1 MMGHTIDFELV
12 LRPDGEH
19 FEQTL
24 LHHKQFVD
32 LATFTLCQT

>member
-1 MMGHTIDFELV
+1 MMGDYDFELV

-24 LHHKQFVD
+24 WHYKQFVEQY
-32 LATFTLCQT
+32 LHVC